1 MNVDSFPKIKVYAV
15 TRYPEDDEL
24 VGYRISSCHQ
34 DFIKRIILK
43 YQISSEYPQRFL
55 VKIGM
60 SVASKLVDMEG
71 VPTHI
76 FVQYFSESDGF
87 HYFSYP
93 DTQDCIEWFEKVFI
107 SLVDI
112 YSAKLHKRVHKTG

>member
-1 MNVDSFPKIKVYAV
+1 MKVDSFPKIKVYAV
-15 TRYPEDDEL
+15 TRYPEDDEM

-60 SVASKLVDMEG
+60 SVASKLVDMDG

-76 FVQYFSESDGF
+76 FIQYFPQRGGF

-93 DTQDCIEWFEKVFI
+93 DTQDCIEWFDKFFDI
-107 SLVDI
+107 LVDI
-112 YSAKLHKRVHKTG
+112 YSRNHHKRMHKTG